1 MNGLVRWPFIVEPMP
16 SLVPRSFPGRSG
28 QVECHKLSVCA
39 VCVGRV
45 ISSTRR
51 TSLRRSPVATGL
63 VQLAIAPRDRC
74 PSVRL
79 TPPLALRLP
88 DEARDGH
95 CGRTL
100 RPSELDTSLQGDR
113 LRGAIDVGAEIA
125 TSDLDSSDLAAPPSS
140 ADATSRWGGRTPA
153 PHDIRGRD
161 VRRVGSVR
169 AVPLRQVR
177 ELHESAA
184 QPERRPADPRIP
196 FWM

>member
-113 LRGAIDVGAEIA
+113 GHLSVRDGGNGDRLRGAIDVGAEIA
-125 TSDLDSSDLAAPPSS
+125 TSDLDSSDLAAPLKRRRHISMGRAHSRFPRHPRARRTAGRKRARSATTTSS
-140 ADATSRWGGRTPA
+140 RAT
-153 PHDIRGRD
+153 
-161 VRRVGSVR
+161 
-169 AVPLRQVR
+169 
-177 ELHESAA
+177 
-184 QPERRPADPRIP
+184 
-196 FWM
+196 